1 VPEAFQTE
9 QKTSSNAPNPEPDH
23 SFPAIPTLSANASKL
38 RQMLTALLEMSNYT
52 NPSPQWED
60 MWEDLDVTP
69 PRTSNPAIPSIP

>member
-1 VPEAFQTE
+1 VPEPSHIE

-23 SFPAIPTLSANASKL
+23 SFQAIPTLSANASGL
-38 RQMLTALLEMSNYT
+38 RPLLIALLAMLNDT

-69 PRTSNPAIPSIP
+69 SM